1 MSEILRLQSVSRNFS
16 GLKAL
21 RDVSLGIGKGEVLGL
36 IGPNGAGKTT
46 LVNVVTG
53 VTPAS
58 SGTVT
63 FMGRDITRVKTYQSA
78 RLGLSRT
85 FQVVQPFAEFS
96 ALDNVAA
103 AALFSQPGES
113 IKSARQEARA
123 HLAFVGLEA
132 QSDQPAAT
140 LTLAMRKRLELAK
153 ALAMKPKLLFLD
165 EVNAGLNSAEVER
178 ATRLIHQL
186 AENGITIVMIEHL
199 MKVVL
204 NVCTRIV
211 VLHNGQLIADGAP
224 RDVIKN
230 PAVVEAYLGQ
240 QVCAKG
246 WRSWLIHPLSS
257 CKACARAMAR
267 FRCCGASILPY
278 EAGRSLH

>member
-1 MSEILRLQSVSRNFS
+1 MSEILKLQSVSRNFS

-21 RDVSLGIGKGEVLGL
+21 RDVSLNVSKGEVLGL

-63 FMGRDITRVKTYQSA
+63 FMGQDITRVKTYQSA

-85 FQVVQPFAEFS
+85 FQIVQPFAEFS

-113 IKSARQEARA
+113 IKSAREEARA

-132 QSDQPAAT
+132 QSDQSAAT

-165 EVNAGLNSAEVER
+165 EVNAGLNTAEVER
-178 ATRLIHQL
+178 ATKLIHQL
-186 AENGITIVMIEHL
+186 AESGITIVMIEHL

-211 VLHNGQLIADGAP
+211 VLHNGQLIADGSP

-240 QVCAKG
+240 QYVQ
-246 WRSWLIHPLSS
+246 
-257 CKACARAMAR
+257 RA
-267 FRCCGASILPY
+267 GAH
-278 EAGRSLH
+278 G

>member
-1 MSEILRLQSVSRNFS
+1 VSEILHLQSVSRNFS
-16 GLKAL
+16 GLRAL
-21 RDVSLGIGKGEVLGL
+21 RDVSLAVGRGEVLGL

-63 FMGRDITRVKTYQSA
+63 FMGQDITGVKTFQSA

-96 ALDNVAA
+96 TLDNVAA

-113 IKSARQEARA
+113 IKSAREEAHA

-132 QSDQPAAT
+132 QSSQPAAT

-211 VLHNGQLIADGAP
+211 VLHNGRLIADGAP
-224 RDVIKN
+224 RDVMKN

-240 QVCAKG
+240 QYAQ
-246 WRSWLIHPLSS
+246 
-257 CKACARAMAR
+257 RA
-267 FRCCGASILPY
+267 GAH
-278 EAGRSLH
+278 G

>member
-1 MSEILRLQSVSRNFS
+1 VSEILKLQSVSRNFS

-21 RDVSLGIGKGEVLGL
+21 RDVSLNVSKGEVLGL

-63 FMGRDITRVKTYQSA
+63 FMGQDITRVKTYQSA

-85 FQVVQPFAEFS
+85 FQIVQPFAEFS

-113 IKSARQEARA
+113 IKSAREEARA

-132 QSDQPAAT
+132 QSDQSAAT

-165 EVNAGLNSAEVER
+165 EVNAGLNTAEVER
-178 ATRLIHQL
+178 ATKLIHQL
-186 AENGITIVMIEHL
+186 AESGITIVMIEHL

-211 VLHNGQLIADGAP
+211 VLHNGQLIADGSP

-230 PAVVEAYLGQ
+230 PAVVDAYLGQ
-240 QVCAKG
+240 QYAQ
-246 WRSWLIHPLSS
+246 
-257 CKACARAMAR
+257 RA
-267 FRCCGASILPY
+267 GAH
-278 EAGRSLH
+278 G

>member
-1 MSEILRLQSVSRNFS
+1 MSEILKLESVSRNFS

-21 RDVSLGIGKGEVLGL
+21 RDVSLSVSKGEVLGL

-85 FQVVQPFAEFS
+85 FQIVQPFAEFS

-113 IKSARQEARA
+113 IRTAREEARA

-132 QSDQPAAT
+132 QSDQSAAT

-178 ATRLIHQL
+178 ATKLIHQL
-186 AENGITIVMIEHL
+186 AESGITIVMIEHL

-240 QVCAKG
+240 QYAQ
-246 WRSWLIHPLSS
+246 
-257 CKACARAMAR
+257 RA
-267 FRCCGASILPY
+267 G
-278 EAGRSLH
+278 GHG

>member
-1 MSEILRLQSVSRNFS
+1 MSEILQLQSVSRRFG
-16 GLKAL
+16 GLQAL
-21 RDVSLGIGKGEVLGL
+21 RDVSLTVNKGEVIGL

-53 VTPAS
+53 VTPATA
-58 SGTVT
+58 GTVK
-63 FMGRDITRVKTYQSA
+63 FDGQDITRVKTYRSA

-85 FQVVQPFAEFS
+85 FQIVQPFAQFS

-113 IKSARQEARA
+113 LKAAREEARR

-132 QSDQPAAT
+132 QSGQQAAT

-153 ALAMKPKLLFLD
+153 ALAMRPKLLFLD

-178 ATRLIHQL
+178 ATALIHQL
-186 AENGITIVMIEHL
+186 AADGITIVMIEHL

-204 NVCTRIV
+204 NVCSRIV
-211 VLHNGQLIADGAP
+211 VLHNGQLIADGQP
-224 RDVIKN
+224 RDVMTN
-230 PAVVEAYLGQ
+230 PAVIEAYLGQ
-240 QVCAKG
+240 QYAQ
-246 WRSWLIHPLSS
+246 RI
-257 CKACARAMAR
+257 
-267 FRCCGASILPY
+267 GAH
-278 EAGRSLH
+278 G

>member
-1 MSEILRLQSVSRNFS
+1 MSEILKLQSVSRNFS

-21 RDVSLGIGKGEVLGL
+21 SDVSLSVSKGEVLGL

-63 FMGRDITRVKTYQSA
+63 FMGQDITRVKTYQSA

-85 FQVVQPFAEFS
+85 FQIVQPFAEFS

-113 IKSARQEARA
+113 IRTAREEARA

-132 QSDQPAAT
+132 QADQPAAT

-178 ATRLIHQL
+178 ATKLIHQL
-186 AENGITIVMIEHL
+186 AADGITIVMIEHL

-211 VLHNGQLIADGAP
+211 VLHNGGLIADGAP

-240 QVCAKG
+240 QYAQ
-246 WRSWLIHPLSS
+246 
-257 CKACARAMAR
+257 RA
-267 FRCCGASILPY
+267 G
-278 EAGRSLH
+278 HV

>member
-1 MSEILRLQSVSRNFS
+1 MSEILRLDGVSRHFS
-16 GLKAL
+16 GLQAL
-21 RDVSLGIGKGEVLGL
+21 RVVTLGINKGEVLGL

-46 LVNVVTG
+46 LVNTICG

-63 FMGRDITRVKTYQSA
+63 FLGQDITRIKTYQAA
-78 RLGLSRT
+78 RRGLSRT
-85 FQVVQPFAEFS
+85 FQIVQPFAEFT

-113 IKSARQEARA
+113 LKSAREEARA
-123 HLAFVGLEA
+123 HIAFVGLEA
-132 QSDQPAAT
+132 QAGQSAAT

-178 ATRLIHQL
+178 ATKLIHQL
-186 AENGITIVMIEHL
+186 AANGITIVMIEHL

-204 NVCTRIV
+204 NVCTRIA
-211 VLHNGQLIADGAP
+211 VLHNGQLIADGLP
-224 RDVIKN
+224 RDIIKN
-230 PAVVEAYLGQ
+230 PAVVDAYLGQ
-240 QVCAKG
+240 QYAQ
-246 WRSWLIHPLSS
+246 RNAIH
-257 CKACARAMAR
+257 
-267 FRCCGASILPY
+267 G
-278 EAGRSLH
+278 

>member
-1 MSEILRLQSVSRNFS
+1 VSEILRLQSVARNFS

-21 RDVSLGIGKGEVLGL
+21 RDVSLAISKGEVLGL

-58 SGTVT
+58 SGMVT
-63 FMGRDITRVKTYQSA
+63 FMGQDITRVKTYQSA
-78 RLGLSRT
+78 RIGLSRT

-113 IKSARQEARA
+113 IKSAREEARA
-123 HLAFVGLEA
+123 HLAFVGLES

-240 QVCAKG
+240 QYAQ
-246 WRSWLIHPLSS
+246 
-257 CKACARAMAR
+257 RA
-267 FRCCGASILPY
+267 GAH
-278 EAGRSLH
+278 G

>member
-1 MSEILRLQSVSRNFS
+1 MSEILKLQSVSRNFS

-21 RDVSLGIGKGEVLGL
+21 RDVSLGVNKGEVLGL

-58 SGTVT
+58 AGTVT
-63 FMGRDITRVKTYQSA
+63 FMGQDITRVKTYQSA

-85 FQVVQPFAEFS
+85 FQIVQPFAEFS

-113 IKSARQEARA
+113 IKTAREEARA

-132 QSDQPAAT
+132 QSDQSAAT

-178 ATRLIHQL
+178 ATKLIHQL

-240 QVCAKG
+240 QYAQ
-246 WRSWLIHPLSS
+246 
-257 CKACARAMAR
+257 RA
-267 FRCCGASILPY
+267 GAH
-278 EAGRSLH
+278 G

>member
-1 MSEILRLQSVSRNFS
+1 MSDLLRLARVSRHFS
-16 GLKAL
+16 GLQAL
-21 RDVSLGIGKGEVLGL
+21 RDVTLSVASGEVLGL

-46 LVNVVTG
+46 LVNTICG
-53 VTPAS
+53 VTPAN
-58 SGTVT
+58 SGSVM
-63 FMGRDITRVKTYQSA
+63 FDGRDITRIKTYQA
-78 RLGLSRT
+78 ACLGLSRT
-85 FQVVQPFAEFS
+85 FQIVQPFSEFT

-103 AALFSQPGES
+103 AALFSQPGAS
-113 IKSARQEARA
+113 LKAAREAARA

-132 QSDQPAAT
+132 QAAQPAAT

-178 ATRLIHQL
+178 ATRLIHEL
-186 AENGITIVMIEHL
+186 AAGGITIVMIEHL

-211 VLHNGQLIADGAP
+211 VLHNGALIADGAP
-224 RDVIKN
+224 REVISN

-240 QVCAKG
+240 KYAQ
-246 WRSWLIHPLSS
+246 RS
-257 CKACARAMAR
+257 
-267 FRCCGASILPY
+267 
-278 EAGRSLH
+278 AGHG

>member
-1 MSEILRLQSVSRNFS
+1 
-16 GLKAL
+16 
-21 RDVSLGIGKGEVLGL
+21 
-36 IGPNGAGKTT
+36 
-46 LVNVVTG
+46 
-53 VTPAS
+53 
-58 SGTVT
+58 
-63 FMGRDITRVKTYQSA
+63 
-78 RLGLSRT
+78 
-85 FQVVQPFAEFS
+85 VQPFAEFS

-103 AALFSQPGES
+103 AALFSHSGES
-113 IKSARQEARA
+113 IKSAREEARA

-132 QSDQPAAT
+132 QSTQPAAT

-186 AENGITIVMIEHL
+186 AESGITIVMIEHL
-199 MKVVL
+199 MRVVL

-240 QVCAKG
+240 QYAQ
-246 WRSWLIHPLSS
+246 R
-257 CKACARAMAR
+257 ARAD
-267 FRCCGASILPY
+267 G
-278 EAGRSLH
+278 

>member
-1 MSEILRLQSVSRNFS
+1 MSELLRLERVSRHFS
-16 GLKAL
+16 GLQAL
-21 RDVSLGIGKGEVLGL
+21 RDVTLSVARGEVLGL

-46 LVNVVTG
+46 LVNTICG
-53 VTPAS
+53 VTPAN

-63 FMGRDITRVKTYQSA
+63 FDGTDITRIKTYQAA

-85 FQVVQPFAEFS
+85 FQIVQPFSEFT

-103 AALFSQPGES
+103 AALFSQPGAS
-113 IKSARQEARA
+113 LKTAREAARA

-132 QSDQPAAT
+132 QASQPAAT

-178 ATRLIHQL
+178 ATRLIHEL
-186 AENGITIVMIEHL
+186 AAGGITIVMIEHL

-211 VLHNGQLIADGAP
+211 VLHNGTLIADGAP
-224 RDVIKN
+224 REVISN

-240 QVCAKG
+240 KYAQ
-246 WRSWLIHPLSS
+246 RN
-257 CKACARAMAR
+257 
-267 FRCCGASILPY
+267 
-278 EAGRSLH
+278 AGHG

>member
-1 MSEILRLQSVSRNFS
+1 MSEILRLQSVSRHFS

-21 RDVSLGIGKGEVLGL
+21 SDVSLGINKGEVLGL

-58 SGTVT
+58 LGTVI
-63 FMGRDITRVKTYQSA
+63 FAGQDITRVKTYQSA

-85 FQVVQPFAEFS
+85 FQIVQPFAELS

-103 AALFSQPGES
+103 AALFSQPNES
-113 IKSARQEARA
+113 LKSAREAARER
-123 HLAFVGLEA
+123 LAFVGLEA

-178 ATRLIHQL
+178 ATRLIHEL
-186 AENGITIVMIEHL
+186 AASGITIVMIEHL

-211 VLHNGQLIADGAP
+211 VLHNGRLIADGQP

-240 QVCAKG
+240 QYAQ
-246 WRSWLIHPLSS
+246 
-257 CKACARAMAR
+257 RAAAH
-267 FRCCGASILPY
+267 G
-278 EAGRSLH
+278 

>member
-1 MSEILRLQSVSRNFS
+1 MSEILKLQSVSRNFS

-21 RDVSLGIGKGEVLGL
+21 SNVSLSVSKGEVLGL

-46 LVNVVTG
+46 MVNVVTG

-63 FMGRDITRVKTYQSA
+63 FMGQDITRVKTYQSA

-85 FQVVQPFAEFS
+85 FQIVQPFAEFS

-113 IKSARQEARA
+113 IASAREEARA
-123 HLAFVGLEA
+123 HLSFVGLEA

-178 ATRLIHQL
+178 ATKLIHQL
-186 AENGITIVMIEHL
+186 AESGITIVMIEHL

-240 QVCAKG
+240 QYAQ
-246 WRSWLIHPLSS
+246 
-257 CKACARAMAR
+257 RA
-267 FRCCGASILPY
+267 GAH
-278 EAGRSLH
+278 G

>member
-1 MSEILRLQSVSRNFS
+1 MSEILHLSHVSRNFS

-21 RDVSLGIGKGEVLGL
+21 SDVTMSVSKGEVLGL

-46 LVNVVTG
+46 LVNTICG

-58 SGTVT
+58 AGVVT
-63 FMGRDITRVKTYQSA
+63 FDGRDITRVKTYQAA

-85 FQVVQPFAEFS
+85 FQIVQPFAEFS

-103 AALFSQPGES
+103 AALFSQPDES
-113 IKSARQEARA
+113 LKSARETAFA
-123 HLAFVGLEA
+123 HLVFVGLEA
-132 QSDQPAAT
+132 QAGQSAAT

-178 ATRLIHQL
+178 ATKLIHQL
-186 AENGITIVMIEHL
+186 AASGITIVMIEHL

-204 NVCTRIV
+204 NVCTRIA

-230 PAVVEAYLGQ
+230 AAVIDAYLGQ
-240 QVCAKG
+240 QYAKRNAAHG
-246 WRSWLIHPLSS
+246 
-257 CKACARAMAR
+257 
-267 FRCCGASILPY
+267 
-278 EAGRSLH
+278 

>member
-1 MSEILRLQSVSRNFS
+1 MPEILRLDAVSRHFS
-16 GLKAL
+16 GLQAL
-21 RDVSLGIGKGEVLGL
+21 REVTLGINKGEVLGL

-46 LVNVVTG
+46 LVNTICG

-63 FMGRDITRVKTYQSA
+63 FLGQDITGIKTYQAA
-78 RLGLSRT
+78 RRGLSRT
-85 FQVVQPFAEFS
+85 FQIVQPFAEFT

-113 IKSARQEARA
+113 LKSAREEARA
-123 HLAFVGLEA
+123 HIAFVGLEA
-132 QSDQPAAT
+132 QAGQSAAT

-178 ATRLIHQL
+178 ATKLIHQL
-186 AENGITIVMIEHL
+186 AANGITIVMIEHL

-204 NVCTRIV
+204 NVCTRIA
-211 VLHNGQLIADGAP
+211 VLHNGQLIADGLP
-224 RDVIKN
+224 RDIIKN
-230 PAVVEAYLGQ
+230 PAVVDAYLGQ
-240 QVCAKG
+240 QYAQ
-246 WRSWLIHPLSS
+246 RN
-257 CKACARAMAR
+257 A
-267 FRCCGASILPY
+267 
-278 EAGRSLH
+278 LHG

>member
-1 MSEILRLQSVSRNFS
+1 LQSVSRHFS

-21 RDVSLGIGKGEVLGL
+21 SDVSLGIAKGEVLGL

-53 VTPAS
+53 VTPAN

-63 FMGRDITRVKTYQSA
+63 FAGQDITRVKTYQSA

-85 FQVVQPFAEFS
+85 FQIVQPFAELS

-103 AALFSQPGES
+103 AALFSQPNES
-113 IKSARQEARA
+113 LKSARESARDR
-123 HLAFVGLEA
+123 LAFVGLEA
-132 QSDQPAAT
+132 QSSQPAAT

-178 ATRLIHQL
+178 ATRLIHEL
-186 AENGITIVMIEHL
+186 AASGITIVMIEHL

-211 VLHNGQLIADGAP
+211 VLHNGKLIADGLP
-224 RDVIKN
+224 REVIKN

-240 QVCAKG
+240 QYAQ
-246 WRSWLIHPLSS
+246 
-257 CKACARAMAR
+257 RA
-267 FRCCGASILPY
+267 ASH
-278 EAGRSLH
+278 G

>member
-1 MSEILRLQSVSRNFS
+1 MSENSSEILHLDAVSRRFS
-16 GLKAL
+16 GLQAL
-21 RDVSLGIGKGEVLGL
+21 RDVTLGINKGEVLGL

-46 LVNVVTG
+46 LINTICG
-53 VTPAS
+53 VTPAN
-58 SGTVT
+58 SGRIV
-63 FMGRDITRVKTYQSA
+63 FLGQDITGIKTYRAA

-85 FQVVQPFAEFS
+85 FQIVQPFAEFT

-113 IKSARQEARA
+113 LKSAREEARA

-132 QSDQPAAT
+132 QAGQSAAT

-178 ATRLIHQL
+178 ATSLIHRL
-186 AENGITIVMIEHL
+186 AADGITIVMVEHL

-211 VLHNGQLIADGAP
+211 VLHNGMLIADGQP
-224 RDVIKN
+224 RDVINN
-230 PAVVEAYLGQ
+230 PAVVDAYLGQ
-240 QVCAKG
+240 QYAK
-246 WRSWLIHPLSS
+246 RNP
-257 CKACARAMAR
+257 AR
-267 FRCCGASILPY
+267 G
-278 EAGRSLH
+278 